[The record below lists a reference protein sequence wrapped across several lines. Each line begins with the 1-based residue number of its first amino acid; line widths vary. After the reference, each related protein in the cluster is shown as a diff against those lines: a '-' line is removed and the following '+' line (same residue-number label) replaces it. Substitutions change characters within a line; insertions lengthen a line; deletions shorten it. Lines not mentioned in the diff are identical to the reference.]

1 MNNQN
6 PIPNFNLEDKATW
19 RWNHRN
25 LIHTSIEEA
34 EASHIKQVSGCVGGV
49 RILLSSGAIPH
60 ILDAVTNPNLPEPQ
74 PSIACRTAIFMSAQ
88 DVCKTSRGQARTEI
102 DEFLNKF
109 PDNLRVNNAQRTLIY
124 KTIDSWCT
132 ARDSKDLNNFGE
144 ITQINLFHF
153 FNYLLR
159 DILPVNNLENDIN
172 EENYIR
178 QDLTEPLCLN
188 GFNTCSIFINCA
200 SIYLVRMF
208 NRSADAHIRV
218 ILNKLIGNP
227 QGAEAIQTAIQKE
240 ISADTLITSL
250 NYKCIGNEN
259 LIANYIQLAADMV
272 KVEGHDR
279 VNAGVISALLS
290 SREGTLA
297 LIQAAKANL
306 SPQNLALG
314 LDRDE
319 ILFFGGLKSLFLYN
333 IPAQV
338 DYMNLVAGLVN
349 APNSPSVTKEV
360 VENLITSEEGS
371 EALNLARTCGLG
383 DEALAKALQVAID
396 RNNNSIANNVQRQT
410 AYIKFLC
417 EIIIEPSSLKKIE
430 DVRTNAINDFLK
442 AASNHKIRDAIYECF
457 YYERIQAK
465 AVKVLMSVAK
475 MLDKN
480 NPNVVVLANLKTYL
494 VITDILAKE
503 AQNLGSD
510 VNDIINKFNEF
521 ITYAESSSSILYKA
535 SQLHNIRPESLT
547 KLIKIANNN
556 HDYAVKNIQLV
567 IDLLASTKLTADEM
581 NHYLELEDSS
591 KTINTAREKKT
602 PHETIIDTVSSSVR
616 SSMQLRQQIEN
627 ANQERVR
634 TIVSVPA
641 EVRIVILNTYS
652 PEIRTQV
659 IARLPEDIRNAV
671 VAGLNQ

>member
-6 PIPNFNLEDKATW
+6 QIPNFNVQDKATW

-25 LIHTSIEEA
+25 LIHIPIEET
-34 EASHIKQVSGCVGGV
+34 EANHIRQVAGFVGGV
-49 RILLSSGAIPH
+49 RILLNSGAIPH
-60 ILDAVTNPNLPEPQ
+60 ILDAVTDPNLPEPQ

-88 DVCKTSRGQARTEI
+88 DVCRTPRGQARIEI
-102 DEFLNKF
+102 EALLDGL
-109 PDNLRVNNAQRTLIY
+109 PDNLRINNAQRALIY
-124 KTIDSWCT
+124 KTLDSWCT
-132 ARDSKDLNNFGE
+132 ARDSNNLKIFSE
-144 ITQINLFHF
+144 VSHLNLFHF
-153 FNYLLR
+153 FKYLLKN
-159 DILPVNNLENDIN
+159 ILPGNNLENNNNGED
-172 EENYIR
+172 YIR
-178 QDLTEPLCLN
+178 QDLTEPLVVN
-188 GFNTCSIFINCA
+188 NTCSIFLNCA
-200 SIYLVRMF
+200 SNYLARLLSK
-208 NRSADAHIRV
+208 SADAQIRER
-218 ILNKLIGNP
+218 LNALIGNP

-272 KVEGHDR
+272 KVDGHDR
-279 VNAGVISALLS
+279 VNAGVMSALLNS
-290 SREGTLA
+290 KEGTLA

-319 ILFFGGLKSLFLYN
+319 ILLFDGLKGLFLYN
-333 IPAQV
+333 VPAQV

-349 APNSPSVTKEV
+349 EPNSPSVTQEV

-383 DEALAKALQVAID
+383 YEALAKALQVAID

-430 DVRTNAINDFLK
+430 DVRSNAINDFLK
-442 AASNHKIRDAIYECF
+442 AASNHDIRDAIYKCF
-457 YYERIQAK
+457 YYERIESK
-465 AVKVLMSVAK
+465 SIKVLMSVAK
-475 MLDKN
+475 IVDKN
-480 NPNVVVLANLKTYL
+480 FPNAVVLANLKTYL
-494 VITDILAKE
+494 AITDILARE

-535 SQLHNIRPESLT
+535 SQLYNIRPESLT

-616 SSMQLRQQIEN
+616 SSMQLRQQMEN
-627 ANQERVR
+627 ANQERIR

-671 VAGLNQ
+671 LAGLNQ